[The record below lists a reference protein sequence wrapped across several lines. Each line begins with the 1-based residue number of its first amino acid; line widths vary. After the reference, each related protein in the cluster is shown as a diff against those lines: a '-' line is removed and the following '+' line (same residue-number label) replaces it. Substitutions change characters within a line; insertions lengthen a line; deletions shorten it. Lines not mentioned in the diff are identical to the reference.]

1 MLKHFMRYKPGWWA
15 LHIVAVGFTLYLGH
29 IARFKFPKLP

>member
-1 MLKHFMRYKPGWWA
+1 MIQQFMRFKPGWWV

-29 IARFKFPKLP
+29 MVKFF

>member
-1 MLKHFMRYKPGWWA
+1 MIQYFMRFKLGWWI

-29 IARFKFPKLP
+29 IVNFLEG